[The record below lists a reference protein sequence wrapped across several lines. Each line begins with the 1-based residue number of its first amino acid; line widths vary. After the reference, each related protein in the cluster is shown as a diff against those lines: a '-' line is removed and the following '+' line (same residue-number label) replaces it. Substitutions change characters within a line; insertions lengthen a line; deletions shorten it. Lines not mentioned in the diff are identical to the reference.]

1 MQIAYLEAVNTVQ
14 RLETLCGTGQ
24 PIRAIASVNRAA
36 HAKKQLTTS
45 ANEVVV
51 LASITNISTVNKEI
65 DGR

>member
-1 MQIAYLEAVNTVQ
+1 MQ
-14 RLETLCGTGQ
+14 RLETLCGTVQ
-24 PIRAIASVNRAA
+24 PILAISSVNLAA
-36 HAKKQLTTS
+36 HSKKQLTTS